1 MAMDIVKE
9 LRGGAE
15 DPMWDAHC
23 EMPKRIA
30 KAAAN
35 RIEQLESALR
45 KIRILTYDCAASD
58 GNYVREA
65 WQIAGAVLEE

>member
-1 MAMDIVKE
+1 MNIVKE

-23 EMPKRIA
+23 EMPKRVA
-30 KAAAN
+30 TAAAS
-35 RIEQLESALR
+35 RIEQLESA
-45 KIRILTYDCAASD
+45 IRNIRLLTYDTAAAD
-58 GNYVREA
+58 GGDIREA